1 MAKTAAEAR
10 STELDPRIHAYRP
23 DLAAESLR
31 GQVAA
36 ARFTAGRPAQVL
48 RGVAD
53 LRTMPR
59 TDAPLGSQLLCG
71 EAVTVYDETDGWAW
85 VQNGADGYVGY
96 VAADAL
102 SGDIHQPT
110 HRLTALRSFRFPEP
124 DIKAPPLD
132 TFTLAGQVA
141 VVGERDRFS
150 ELANGGWVFSSHLS
164 ALEDRHPDHVATAL
178 RFMGTPYLWG
188 GKDSLGLDCS
198 GLIQVVLALAGIP
211 APRDSDMQAGS
222 LGEPL
227 TEGAPLQRGDLVFL
241 TGHVAIALNDTNVVH
256 ANAWHL
262 QVTTEPLTDLV
273 ARVQAEYGRGID
285 VVRRL
290 PG

>member
-1 MAKTAAEAR
+1 MAKTTAEPQ

-23 DLAAESLR
+23 NLAAQSLR
-31 GQVAA
+31 GRVKAE
-36 ARFTAGRPAQVL
+36 RFTAGRPAQVA

-53 LRTMPR
+53 LRTAPR
-59 TDAPLGSQLLCG
+59 ENAPLGSQLLSG

-85 VQNGADGYVGY
+85 VQNGTDGYVGY

-110 HRLTALRSFRFPEP
+110 HRVTALRSFRFPEP

-132 TFTLAGQVA
+132 TLTLAGQVA
-141 VVGERDRFS
+141 VVAERNRFS
-150 ELANGGWVFSSHLS
+150 ELANGGWVFSNHLG

-178 RFMGTPYLWG
+178 RFLGAPYLWG

-198 GLIQVVLALAGIP
+198 GLVQVVLALAGVP
-211 APRDSDMQAGS
+211 SPRDSDMQAGS
-222 LGEPL
+222 LGEAL
-227 TEGAPLQRGDLVFL
+227 AEGASPRRGDLVFFP
-241 TGHVAIALNDTNVVH
+241 GHVAIALGDAEVVS

-262 QVTTEPLTDLV
+262 QVTAEPLTDIV
-273 ARVQAEYGRGID
+273 ERVQAEYGRGIE

-290 PG
+290 SG

>member
-1 MAKTAAEAR
+1 MAKTTAEPQLR
-10 STELDPRIHAYRP
+10 ELDPRIHAYRP
-23 DLAAESLR
+23 DLAARSLR
-31 GQVAA
+31 GRVAA
-36 ARFTAGRPAQVL
+36 ERFTVGRPAQVV

-53 LRTMPR
+53 LRTAPR
-59 TDAPLGSQLLCG
+59 TDAPLASQLLGG
-71 EAVTVYDETDGWAW
+71 EAVTVYDESDGWAW
-85 VQNGADGYVGY
+85 VQNGTDEFVGY
-96 VAADAL
+96 VAAEAL
-102 SGDIHQPT
+102 TGEVHDTT

-132 TFTLAGQVA
+132 TLTLAGQVA

-150 ELANGGWVFSSHLS
+150 EIAIGGWVFSSHLG
-164 ALEDRHPDHVATAL
+164 ALEDRRPDFVATAL
-178 RFMGTPYLWG
+178 RFLETPYLWG

-198 GLIQVVLALAGIP
+198 GLVQVVLALAGIP
-211 APRDSDMQAGS
+211 APRDSDRQAGS

-227 TEGAPLQRGDLVFL
+227 GQGAQHQRGDLVFFP
-241 TGHVAIALNDTNVVH
+241 GHVAIALDDTNVVH

-262 QVTTEPLTDLV
+262 KVTTEPLTEVV
-273 ARVQAEYGRGID
+273 ARVQAEYGRGIE